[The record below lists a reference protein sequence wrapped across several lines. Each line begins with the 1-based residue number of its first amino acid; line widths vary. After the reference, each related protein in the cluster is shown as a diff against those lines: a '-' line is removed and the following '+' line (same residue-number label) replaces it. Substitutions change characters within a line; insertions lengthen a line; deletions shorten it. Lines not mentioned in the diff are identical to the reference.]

1 MIWNL
6 DINFGQIEDIS
17 SSASEYASSMKELK
31 SALNKFL
38 AEVKTN
44 EGQAVQALQEKPQE
58 LTEALD
64 KNAEGLEL
72 ISNLLKEFDSAMTGI
87 IAPVSQGSNL
97 QINTVQVK
105 NKLKEL
111 DGKLDLLESAS
122 RTVRI
127 PKLGPLPPKEKLEDP
142 TKPAKQSVD
151 RSLYYSVKAQLER
164 MEDVLDGVKSGSS
177 ALSSTYAQQIE
188 NIRKEVDESPR
199 KIKID
204 IILCN
209 IP

>member
-72 ISNLLKEFDSAMTGI
+72 ISTYTFCSCNNLEEVT
-87 IAPVSQGSNL
+87 
-97 QINTVQVK
+97 
-105 NKLKEL
+105 
-111 DGKLDLLESAS
+111 
-122 RTVRI
+122 I
-127 PKLGPLPPKEKLEDP
+127 PS
-142 TKPAKQSVD
+142 T
-151 RSLYYSVKAQLER
+151 VKAIWGAAFDECDALETIHF
-164 MEDVLDGVKSGSS
+164 GGSRPQWEAITGNGKK
-177 ALSSTYAQQIE
+177 ALIE
-188 NIRKEVDESPR
+188 IAACG
-199 KIKID
+199 
-204 IILCN
+204 L
-209 IP
+209 

>member
-105 NKLKEL
+105 NKLKVAL
-111 DGKLDLLESAS
+111 
-122 RTVRI
+122 I
-127 PKLGPLPPKEKLEDP
+127 
-142 TKPAKQSVD
+142 
-151 RSLYYSVKAQLER
+151 
-164 MEDVLDGVKSGSS
+164 VLAVV
-177 ALSSTYAQQIE
+177 ALITLFFVFA
-188 NIRKEVDESPR
+188 
-199 KIKID
+199 IKIF
-204 IILCN
+204 IFFLPVIL
-209 IP
+209 IFGLLRLIFR